1 MLNKYIAIGNLTTDP
16 NIKQIKDTS
25 LCTFSLAI
33 NNPVKKDDV
42 CFIDVEAWGRTAD
55 NCEKY
60 LSKGSKIFM
69 EGRLKYGCWE
79 SKDGSKRCKVSCVAD
94 YIQFMSSKNEDQ
106 AQPHKKTED
115 LTPDAE
121 NLNNEE
127 IDELSDIPF

>member
-69 EGRLKYGCWE
+69 EGRLKYSCWE

-106 AQPHKKTED
+106 TQSHKKTEES
-115 LTPDAE
+115 TPDVE